1 MDGFIDA
8 VRRLSHLAG
17 IVAALLLAAAVVIV
31 CQMVV
36 MRYVLNES
44 TIWQTEF
51 VTNSIVAATFIGSPY
66 VLLRRGHV
74 NVDLL
79 PLYLPHRA
87 RLALALVASAAALLF
102 CLVLAWSA
110 YLLWH
115 EAWAESWTAPTVWGP
130 RLWIVYL
137 PMLVGMVLL
146 SLQYV
151 VDIICIAT
159 GREMPFGMAPDDMV
173 SGEPR

>member
-1 MDGFIDA
+1 MDGFIDT
-8 VRRLSHLAG
+8 VRRLSQLAG
-17 IVAALLLAAAVVIV
+17 VVAAVLLGAAVVIV

-36 MRYVLNES
+36 MRYVLNQS
-44 TIWQTEF
+44 TVWQTEF

-74 NVDLL
+74 NVDLV

-87 RLALALVASAAALLF
+87 RLALALVASGAALLF
-102 CLVLAWSA
+102 CVVLAWSA
-110 YLLWH
+110 GVLWH
-115 EAWAESWTAPTVWGP
+115 QAWAGHWTAATVWAP

-137 PMLVGMVLL
+137 PMVVGLVLL

-151 VDIICIAT
+151 VDIICLAT
-159 GREMPFGMAPDDMV
+159 GREMPFGMAPDSV
-173 SGEPR
+173 APGEPR

>member
-1 MDGFIDA
+1 MDAFIGA
-8 VRRLSHLAG
+8 VKRLSHLAG
-17 IVAALLLAAAVVIV
+17 VVAALLLAAAVVIV

-36 MRYVLNES
+36 LRYLLNQS

-51 VTNSIVAATFIGSPY
+51 VTNAIVAATFIGSAY
-66 VLLRRGHV
+66 VLIRRGHV

-79 PLYLPHRA
+79 PHYLPHRA
-87 RLALALVASAAALLF
+87 RVVLALAASAAALLF
-102 CLVLAWSA
+102 CLVLAWSSI
-110 YLLWH
+110 LLWH
-115 EAWAESWTAPTVWGP
+115 EAWAGGWTAPTVWAP

-137 PMLVGMVLL
+137 PMVVGLVLL

-159 GREMPFGMAPDDMV
+159 GREMPFGMAPGGAAM
-173 SGEPR
+173 EETR

>member
-8 VRRLSHLAG
+8 VKRLSHLAG

-31 CQMVV
+31 CQMVL
-36 MRYVLNES
+36 MRYLLNQS

-51 VTNSIVAATFIGSPY
+51 VTNAIVTATFIGSPY
-66 VLLRRGHV
+66 VLIRRGHV

-79 PLYLPHRA
+79 PHYLPHRA
-87 RLALALVASAAALLF
+87 RVALALVASGGALLF
-102 CLVLAWSA
+102 CLVLAWSSI
-110 YLLWH
+110 LLWH
-115 EAWAESWTAPTVWGP
+115 EAWVRGWTAATVWAP

-137 PMLVGMVLL
+137 PMVVGLVLL

-159 GREMPFGMAPDDMV
+159 GREMPFGMAPDAAAP
-173 SGEPR
+173 E